1 MKVNKLIWF
10 LLGSRKHS
18 KSSSVA
24 TEIQNDEKKQFM
36 MDLLVDDKPFSSSPL
51 RDDKA
56 SSDTY
61 SETFL
66 DVSLK
71 FYTITS

>member
-1 MKVNKLIWF
+1 
-10 LLGSRKHS
+10 
-18 KSSSVA
+18 
-24 TEIQNDEKKQFM
+24 M